1 MYIYIQAYAYI
12 CMYDTYIYMYIE
24 QKSSPTYIHTCTSI
38 CIYMYMIHSIHT
50 CTYRVSQNHHQLL
63 LGIKLLAIKSYQVF
77 YYYYLLLLLVIT
89 HTFTCRVSKNP
100 TNYY

>member
-24 QKSSPTYIHTCTSI
+24 QKSSPTY
-38 CIYMYMIHSIHT
+38 IHT